1 MHALAQWDAK
11 YLQRLQLRG
20 LMCLCMCEM
29 SKETGRRS
37 VDSFFPNAVVSKPCN
52 RTAQVCADIKM
63 KANFKGR
70 TSCPRTAFFLS
81 ASRFETKKFTVK
93 SFIKHLKGHK
103 ITFLNVISLT

>member
-1 MHALAQWDAK
+1 
-11 YLQRLQLRG
+11 
-20 LMCLCMCEM
+20 MCLCMCDM

-37 VDSFFPNAVVSKPCN
+37 VDSFFSNAVVSKPCN

-81 ASRFETKKFTVK
+81 ASWFETKKFTVK

-103 ITFLNVISLT
+103 INFFNVISLT